1 MGRESGGA
9 IPYSNTLDY
18 NGFFLLHQPPE
29 RDIFYFFPF
38 LSTFFIFYRFGEER
52 GAIGGDVS
60 TGGAT
65 FAGRRERSVFAA
77 ATGKKVVFFR
87 LFFYF
92 SVPAPLLI

>member
-18 NGFFLLHQPPE
+18 NGFFLLQQPPE

-38 LSTFFIFYRFGEER
+38 LSTFFIFYRCGEER
-52 GAIGGDVS
+52 GAID
-60 TGGAT
+60 GGAT

-77 ATGKKVVFFR
+77 ETGKKVVFFR

-92 SVPAPLLI
+92 SVPTPLLI